1 MYPTG
6 QLNDLALHKS
16 ALRLKIAARRAQ
28 CVEYAGNVARP
39 IAAIDRAAAQ
49 WRKIA
54 PYAKL
59 AAIPLGFLLQR
70 RMTKKRATV
79 SGWKQWLKL
88 APVAMS
94 AMRMWDRVRR
104 R

>member
-6 QLNDLALHKS
+6 QLNESARRKE
-16 ALRLKIAARRAQ
+16 ALRVKIAARRAE
-28 CVEYAGNVARP
+28 CGAYAEQVARP
-39 IAAIDRAAAQ
+39 IAAIDRIAAQ
-49 WRKIA
+49 WKRVA

-70 RMTKKRATV
+70 RLAAKQARTG
-79 SGWKQWLKL
+79 GWRRWLKL

-94 AMRMWDRVRR
+94 AARLWERVRR
-104 R
+104 

>member
-6 QLNDLALHKS
+6 ELNELAQRKQ
-16 ALRLKIAARRAQ
+16 ALRVRIAAHRAE
-28 CVEYAGNVARP
+28 CVAYAEHVARP
-39 IAAIDRAAAQ
+39 IAAIDRISAQ
-49 WRKIA
+49 WKRIS

-70 RMTKKRATV
+70 RMAKKPVVAG
-79 SGWKQWLKL
+79 GWKRWLKL

-94 AMRMWDRVRR
+94 AVRLWERVRR
-104 R
+104 

>member
-6 QLNDLALHKS
+6 QLNEIAQRKA
-16 ALRLKIAARRAQ
+16 ALRVRIAAHRAE
-28 CVEYAGNVARP
+28 CVAHAEQVARP
-39 IAAIDRAAAQ
+39 IATFDRVAEQ
-49 WRKIA
+49 WRRVA

-70 RMTKKRATV
+70 RIAKKQAAKG
-79 SGWKQWLKL
+79 GWKRWLKL

-104 R
+104 

>member
-6 QLNDLALHKS
+6 ELNELAQRKQ
-16 ALRLKIAARRAQ
+16 ALRVRIAAHRAE
-28 CVEYAGNVARP
+28 CVAYAEHVARP
-39 IAAIDRAAAQ
+39 IAAIDRIAAQ
-49 WRKIA
+49 WKRIS

-70 RMTKKRATV
+70 RMAKKQAV
-79 SGWKQWLKL
+79 ASGWKRWLKL

-94 AMRMWDRVRR
+94 AVRLWERVRR
-104 R
+104 